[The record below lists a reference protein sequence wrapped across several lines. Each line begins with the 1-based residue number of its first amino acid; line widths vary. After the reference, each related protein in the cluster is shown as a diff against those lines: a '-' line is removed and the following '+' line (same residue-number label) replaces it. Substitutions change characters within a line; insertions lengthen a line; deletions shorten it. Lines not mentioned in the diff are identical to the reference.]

1 MFVLCPLGLAL
12 PEFSAVQVIVFT
24 MPVFSRGILFISL
37 VCSMII
43 QKQITQTL
51 SEALEPAHLDVINES
66 GMHNVPKGSE
76 THFKVVAVS
85 EQFGGKTLVNRH
97 RMINELLADQL
108 AGGVHALSLQT

>member
-1 MFVLCPLGLAL
+1 
-12 PEFSAVQVIVFT
+12 
-24 MPVFSRGILFISL
+24 
-37 VCSMII
+37 MII

-108 AGGVHALSLQT
+108 AGGVHALSLQTMTPDEWQTSGGTTFDSPLCRGGSKHNRKS

>member
-1 MFVLCPLGLAL
+1 
-12 PEFSAVQVIVFT
+12 
-24 MPVFSRGILFISL
+24 
-37 VCSMII
+37 MII
-43 QKQITQTL
+43 QNQITQTL

-97 RMINELLADQL
+97 RMINDLLADEL
-108 AGGVHALSLQT
+108 SGPVHALAIHAYTAANWESRFGQAPMSPPCLGGSKAD